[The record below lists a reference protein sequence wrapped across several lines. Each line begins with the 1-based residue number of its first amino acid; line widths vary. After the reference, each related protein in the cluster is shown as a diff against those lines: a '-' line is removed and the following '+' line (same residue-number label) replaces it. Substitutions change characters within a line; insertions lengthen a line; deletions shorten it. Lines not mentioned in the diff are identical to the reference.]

1 MTKLLAQMLR
11 FPLTVFA
18 STMEAFVNVM
28 REIQKATDQTIGAMV
43 GGVASADSH
52 LTGGVIA
59 DDASK
64 ATLKEESKMSDQ
76 DLGGADLKYVSYSIL
91 FTKADLEVTL
101 EQQEED
107 IVNYSTNGGSYGALK
122 IADFFR

>member
-18 STMEAFVNVM
+18 STMEAFVNGT
-28 REIQKATDQTIGAMV
+28 REIQKATDQTIGAM
-43 GGVASADSH
+43 GGRVASTDSH

-64 ATLKEESKMSDQ
+64 ATLKEGSKMSDQ
-76 DLGGADLKYVSYSIL
+76 GLGRADVKYVSYSIL
-91 FTKADLEVTL
+91 FKKADLEDTL
-101 EQQEED
+101 EQQE
-107 IVNYSTNGGSYGALK
+107 
-122 IADFFR
+122 